1 MNYLPAITDNWIN
14 DVELASPVNHFIILS
29 LNDLGL
35 DFVPVFVQLLYFL
48 FRTTITIY
56 NSSKFEK
63 MNWYKVGKTNSLK
76 EGDIAKVKVGSMEI
90 IIMNVKGN
98 YYATSHLCTHEDYDL
113 AEGFIDEGTLICP
126 NHFATFNPKTG
137 EVISP
142 PEGSGDIEP
151 LKSFKTKV
159 ENGEILV
166 EA

>member
-1 MNYLPAITDNWIN
+1 
-14 DVELASPVNHFIILS
+14 
-29 LNDLGL
+29 
-35 DFVPVFVQLLYFL
+35 
-48 FRTTITIY
+48 
-56 NSSKFEK
+56 
-63 MNWYKVGKTNSLK
+63 MNWYKVGKTSSLK

-126 NHFATFNPKTG
+126 NHFATFNPKSG

-151 LKSFKTKV
+151 LKSYKTKV
-159 ENGEILV
+159 ENGDILV